1 MALCMPRLLS
11 PQVFRKHTYFR
22 IIAFI
27 ALRTNAVLFV
37 MSLGRA
43 MGVVVQLVNAVSDLN
58 IKLMC
63 VCYHYNHGY

>member
-1 MALCMPRLLS
+1 M
-11 PQVFRKHTYFR
+11 K
-22 IIAFI
+22 IDIFI

-37 MSLGRA
+37 INLGRA
-43 MGVVVQLVNAVSDLN
+43 QGVVFLLVNAVSDLN